1 LQRVRCPVFAER
13 SIHFN
18 MILKKLDQCSIK
30 VKKNIK
36 HDHAMIFTGSACV
49 FDYTNQRV
57 RLFGVR
63 QFFVSWAL
71 MLLGRIVQLTRLPQV
86 IH

>member
-1 LQRVRCPVFAER
+1 
-13 SIHFN
+13 
-18 MILKKLDQCSIK
+18 MILKKLDQCTIK

-36 HDHAMIFTGSACV
+36 HDYAMIFTGSACV
-49 FDYTNQRV
+49 FDCTNQRV
-57 RLFGVR
+57 KLFGVR

-71 MLLGRIVQLTRLPQV
+71 VLLGRIVQLILLRQV